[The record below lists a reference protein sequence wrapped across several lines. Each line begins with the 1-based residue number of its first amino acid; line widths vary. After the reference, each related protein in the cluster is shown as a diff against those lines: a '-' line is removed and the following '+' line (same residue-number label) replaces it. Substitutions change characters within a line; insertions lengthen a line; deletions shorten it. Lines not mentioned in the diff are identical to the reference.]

1 MLQDIRDYELD
12 YEAAKKAAASAA
24 AEAEKEE
31 ERRIKLLEKNPLGEF
46 MPEEEEMLNIGVAP
60 SCSMASSAFMVC
72 IMIHVIIHGH
82 PQALQSTQISQHG
95 IRHRLICCMTS
106 KAACVSAH
114 AALLKECLTLSSRL
128 CSFETPASQEASPPG

>member
-1 MLQDIRDYELD
+1 MNSQTIALLQDIRDYELD

-60 SCSMASSAFMVC
+60 SCSMASSAPMVC
-72 IMIHVIIHGH
+72 IVVHVIVQCR
-82 PQALQSTQISQHG
+82 PQALQSTQISQP
-95 IRHRLICCMTS
+95 T
-106 KAACVSAH
+106 
-114 AALLKECLTLSSRL
+114 
-128 CSFETPASQEASPPG
+128 